1 MGGLIQ
7 QTPSLTEERDN
18 SRWIILGALAVIAVI
33 IVLAAFL
40 TREKPKAPSGPP
52 PYAARLKFSDLKMS
66 RAQNFVGASVTYIE
80 GTLTNSGDKTVTHTM
95 VRATFRDSYGQVAQ
109 IEDVPVGTLVQ
120 FGPYMDAVDLSSSP
134 IPPGQAKPFRLT
146 FEHVSE
152 QWGQSYPELQIVEVT
167 TR

>member
-52 PYAARLKFSDLKMS
+52 PYAAQLKFSDLKMS
-66 RAQNFVGASVTYIE
+66 RAQNFVGATVTYID
-80 GTLTNSGDKTVTHTM
+80 GTLTNAGDKTVNRVIAH
-95 VRATFRDSYGQVAQ
+95 VTFKDPYGQVAQ
-109 IEDVPVGTLVQ
+109 IEDVPVRTLQ
-120 FGPYMDAVDLSSSP
+120 PFGPYTDAVDLAASP
-134 IPPGQAKPFRLT
+134 LAPRQSKPFRLT

-152 QWGQSYPELQIVEVT
+152 Q
-167 TR
+167 